1 MLNSKTVREIW
12 FFRKYNIWQAFLLF
26 ISKMVIQF
34 RRTSSL
40 FLFSPG
46 CVVWTKN
53 GVCHVKQIL
62 LRLNLLY
69 VLLNLLCSVG
79 VDYTWMLLIVSDYLF
94 LGFVK
99 WFCETVAFCFLKG
112 SFLMYI
118 FYFCL
123 KMFLLPT
130 NTYLLRMTAGF
141 HSTCFKQM

>member
-1 MLNSKTVREIW
+1 
-12 FFRKYNIWQAFLLF
+12 
-26 ISKMVIQF
+26 MVIQF
-34 RRTSSL
+34 RRTGSL

-99 WFCETVAFCFLKG
+99 WFCETVAFCFLKRL
-112 SFLMYI
+112 FLDVY
-118 FYFCL
+118 
-123 KMFLLPT
+123 FLLLFKNVSPAHE
-130 NTYLLRMTAGF
+130 YLFA
-141 HSTCFKQM
+141 